1 MKLVCIFYQ
10 KKRNGSRYDFCF
22 LLLFHLTATAFLWV
36 VAQVLLVGVEPLA
49 PARQF
54 VEVALLV
61 ALVVVIEWLRCDN
74 IMIVMGV
81 KHMVQQTYT

>member
-1 MKLVCIFYQ
+1 MKCANFDTPSCVILFVSLLELLQ
-10 KKRNGSRYDFCF
+10 LAATTF
-22 LLLFHLTATAFLWV
+22 LRV
-36 VAQVLLVGVEPLA
+36 VAQVLLIGVEPLA
-49 PARQF
+49 AARQF

>member
-1 MKLVCIFYQ
+1 MKCANFATPSCVILFVSLLELLQ
-10 KKRNGSRYDFCF
+10 LAATTF
-22 LLLFHLTATAFLWV
+22 LRV
-36 VAQVLLVGVEPLA
+36 VAQVLLVGVEPVA
-49 PARQF
+49 PARQL